1 MPAVRYPPA
10 RDMSPDRGHSLFELQ
25 DVTVSLSGRTII
37 DKLNWRLEA
46 GQVAVILGPSGSGK
60 SVFLSTLLGFIEP
73 DSGEILRPGDSPRG
87 LFGEVSVLFQ
97 EDALLDDR
105 SVEDNLAIALLERAD
120 VRRGSFTRDISAAI
134 DATLLDVSLDPAKVR
149 RQLPAHLSGGMR
161 RRVSLAR
168 ALLRKPRVLLAD
180 EPTSGLD
187 PQTAESIYELMARL
201 IRERELSAVI
211 ITHDPRCA
219 KLLGNPSYEFTP
231 TAGELK
237 AWDPQAI
244 RPNGAQSAS
253 PELQEGSRGDPG
265 VPEILGGLMD
275 RLGES
280 VLALQRLGSLP
291 QPALLR
297 EGLVQWGLK
306 SAGLIILIFL
316 ISGLVVQIQAERA
329 VVDLGF
335 SNRIPELF
343 ALALSRIAPLV
354 VGVLLAGRC
363 GSTVSAQTGWR
374 VFSSQYRALIT
385 MRIDPDRTFLPVVCW
400 SWIIAAPLLMAL
412 GVLAASAAALLFLAS
427 PLSEAQITPTYFLN
441 VLPEYLTA
449 TTILTM
455 TMKGVFMAGGAAL
468 IAYRCGST
476 PKLSSEEVMGGMTRA
491 LVLSFVWL
499 ALVDLFLS
507 LILPA

>member
-1 MPAVRYPPA
+1 MT
-10 RDMSPDRGHSLFELQ
+10 PDSNKALFEMRE
-25 DVTVSLSGRTII
+25 VTVSLSGRTII
-37 DKLNWRLEA
+37 RGLNWRLES

-73 DSGEILRPGDSPRG
+73 EDGELVRPGESVDE

-105 SVEDNLAIALLERAD
+105 TVEENLAVARVERAD
-120 VRRGSFTRDISAAI
+120 VRRGWISKNLSAEIDQALRDVA
-134 DATLLDVSLDPAKVR
+134 LEPASVR

-168 ALLRKPRVLLAD
+168 ALLRNPRVLLAD

-187 PQTAESIYELMARL
+187 PQTADAIYTLMKRL
-201 IRERELSAVI
+201 ISERGLSAVI

-219 KLLGNPSYEFTP
+219 ELLGNPSYDFTP
-231 TAGELK
+231 LAGEL
-237 AWDPQAI
+237 
-244 RPNGAQSAS
+244 RPWVPGRRRPEESETAEPAEKTETDGDIPFAELPGA
-253 PELQEGSRGDPG
+253 
-265 VPEILGGLMD
+265 LMD
-275 RLGES
+275 RLGEH
-280 VLALQRLGSLP
+280 VLVLQRLAALP
-291 QPALLR
+291 PPALLR

-306 SAGLIILIFL
+306 SATLVTLIFL

-343 ALALSRIAPLV
+343 ALALSRTAPLV

-374 VFSSQYRALIT
+374 VFSLQYRALRT
-385 MRIDPDRTFLPVVCW
+385 MRIDPDRTFLPAVFW
-400 SWIIAAPLLMAL
+400 SWLLAAPALMAL
-412 GVLAASAAALLFLAS
+412 GVVAALAASVMFLAS
-427 PLSEAQITPTYFLN
+427 PLSEAQITPTFYLN
-441 VLPEYLTA
+441 EIPAFFTA
-449 TTILTM
+449 TTVVSMLL
-455 TMKGVFMAGGAAL
+455 KGLFMAGGAAF
-468 IAYRCGST
+468 IAYRSGAAS
-476 PKLSSEEVMGGMTRA
+476 KRSSNEVMQGMTRA

-499 ALVDLFLS
+499 AFVDLFFS
-507 LILPA
+507 LVLPA